1 MPLYDQFGNVV
12 STSKLKRELAGPTIS
27 GVRSILSEHPAQ
39 GLTPGR
45 LGALLREAETG
56 DAIRYLELAEE
67 MEEKNLHYLA
77 VLGTRK
83 RQVAQLDVKVMPAG
97 DDAEAKADA
106 ELVQEWLDNEPL
118 EDELI
123 ETMDALGKGFSVT
136 EIMWDMSER
145 QWWPERLEFRDP
157 RWFEFDDIDGRT
169 LHMRDLE
176 NRLEPLAPFKFVV
189 HRFQAKSGLP
199 IRGGFARMVA
209 WWYLFSN
216 YAVRDWVEFIS
227 TYGQPFRIGK
237 FPPGAGEEDKAILL
251 RALTNLGT
259 DAAAMIPESMMLEFA
274 QVSGSGGGSS
284 GGQTTAHGS
293 LLEYVDAL
301 ISKAVL
307 GQTLTTEAGNRG
319 ARSLG
324 EVHDEVRRDI
334 ERSDAFALSQTLSR
348 DIARPLV
355 ALNRGERNRYPRIV
369 IGREDTIDI
378 ARVSDAYAKLSPLGL
393 ATKASQW
400 YEILGLEAPEDG
412 DDTIGGQAPP
422 DPERDDPENGPPG
435 RRQPP
440 EGGNRNDAAR
450 AVARAM
456 ARIALARGNA
466 ADDVDDAID
475 EAIDELLA
483 GEGWEPLA
491 EPAIAPLLEAAN
503 ETLARGGSLADF
515 RAGLPA
521 LLERM
526 DDRALVR
533 ALERMGFSARLS
545 GQAGLDG

>member
-1 MPLYDQFGNVV
+1 MPLYDRYGNVID
-12 STSKLKRELAGPTIS
+12 TSKLKRELAGPTIS

-56 DAIRYLELAEE
+56 DAVRYLELAEE

-83 RQVAQLDVKVMPAG
+83 RQVAQLDVKARPAG

-123 ETMDALGKGFSVT
+123 EIMDALGKGFSVT
-136 EIMWDMSER
+136 EIMWDMSGRE
-145 QWWPERLEFRDP
+145 WWPARLEYRDP
-157 RWFEFDDIDGRT
+157 RWFEFDDLDGRT
-169 LHMRDLE
+169 LRMRDAE
-176 NRLEPLAPFKFVV
+176 NRLEPLAPFKFVA

-209 WWYLFSN
+209 WYYLFSN
-216 YAVRDWVEFIS
+216 YAVRDWVEFIA

-237 FPPGAGEEDKAILL
+237 FPPGAGEEDKAVLL
-251 RALTNLGT
+251 RALTNLGA

-274 QVSGSGGGSS
+274 GVEGGGS
-284 GGQTTAHGS
+284 GQQATHER
-293 LLEYVDAL
+293 LLAYMDAL

-307 GQTLTTEAGNRG
+307 GQTLTTEVGGSGSRA
-319 ARSLG
+319 LG
-324 EVHDEVRRDI
+324 DVHDEVRRDI
-334 ERSDAFALSQTLSR
+334 ERSDAIALSQTLSR

-355 ALNRGERNRYPRIV
+355 ALNRGERARYPRIV

-412 DDTIGGQAPP
+412 DDTIGGQAPA
-422 DPERDDPENGPPG
+422 RDDPENGPPED
-435 RRQPP
+435 PP
-440 EGGNRNDAAR
+440 EGRNRDGAAR

-456 ARIALARGNA
+456 GRIALARGNA
-466 ADDVDDAID
+466 EVDDAID

-483 GEGWEPLA
+483 GDGWEPLA
-491 EPAIAPLLEAAN
+491 EPAIAPLLEQAN

-515 RAGLPA
+515 RAGLPG

-526 DDRALVR
+526 DDAELVR
-533 ALERMGFSARLS
+533 ALGRMGFSARLS
-545 GQAGLDG
+545 GRAGLDG